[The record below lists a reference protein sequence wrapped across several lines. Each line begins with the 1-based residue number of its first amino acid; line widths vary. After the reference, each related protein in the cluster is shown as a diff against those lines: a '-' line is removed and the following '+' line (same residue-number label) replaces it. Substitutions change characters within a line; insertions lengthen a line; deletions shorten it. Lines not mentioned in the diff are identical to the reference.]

1 MAIYNRALDQAAGD
15 RDALAVE
22 RIQQQINDLTN
33 EYNQKVNEENQRH
46 ANVAPSPG
54 EDNTQFSLSY
64 ADATVENFEALVSR
78 TGSGSG
84 QTLFDVSGGRYVL
97 QVQSSGDWTLKVYYK
112 P

>member
-54 EDNTQFSLSY
+54 EDNTPFSLSY
-64 ADATVENFEALVSR
+64 ADATVENFEALASR

-97 QVQSSGDWTLKVYYK
+97 QVQSSGDWTLKIYYK